1 MIWKTS
7 ALERVGQAIFLRT
20 PNQAP
25 TLNARLQGE
34 ICHIHESDMSAHVVL
49 SIADAKE
56 VVAKGWGERHRITGT
71 AIIPL
76 GYTLLYLPRNLME
89 VEVIRSILEAGVEY
103 AKSNGKSS

>member
-1 MIWKTS
+1 M
-7 ALERVGQAIFLRT
+7 GQAIFLKT
-20 PNQAP
+20 PSQAP

-49 SIADAKE
+49 SIRDAKE

-76 GYTLLYLPRNLME
+76 GYTLLYLPRNLE
-89 VEVIRSILEAGVEY
+89 EIEVIAGILEAGVEY
-103 AKSNGKSS
+103 AKSNSKTL